1 MYDVEKRSAP
11 LENAAG
17 LAKLDA
23 YIYGPVT
30 KWIKNFKGFR
40 NV

>member
-1 MYDVEKRSAP
+1 MYDVEKCFAP

-17 LAKLDA
+17 LAKLDV

-30 KWIKNFKGFR
+30 KWRYWGM
-40 NV
+40 